1 MDTIEAPL
9 AGRSILVVED
19 DPDVAFDLSEGLRLA
34 GAAMV
39 DIKASMR
46 QACRRLTRS
55 ALPDVVIIDHDLA
68 TEDTGTAFALWLRSY
83 DVTNQTLRVSYSGSE
98 PETVRE
104 TWPDDQVC
112 HLVITKPVDLV
123 DLVGQIAAAW
133 QQLHAVP
140 DEAGVPG

>member
-1 MDTIEAPL
+1 
-9 AGRSILVVED
+9 
-19 DPDVAFDLSEGLRLA
+19 
-34 GAAMV
+34 
-39 DIKASMR
+39 
-46 QACRRLTRS
+46 
-55 ALPDVVIIDHDLA
+55 
-68 TEDTGTAFALWLRSY
+68 LRSY

-133 QQLHAVP
+133 QQFRAVP

>member
-1 MDTIEAPL
+1 MYNIGNPL

-19 DPDVAFDLSEGLRLA
+19 DLDVAFDLSEGLRLA

-46 QACRRLTRS
+46 QACHRLTRS

-83 DVTNQTLRVSYSGSE
+83 DVSNQTLRVSYSGSE

-123 DLVGQIAAAW
+123 DLVEQIATAW

-140 DEAGVPG
+140 DQAAVPG